1 MKRRS
6 RKQNHVEVEN
16 FWPSFTDMIST
27 IAIILFFIVFLMYL
41 NNIIAGKNLEFLRK
55 ELDDSQKQ
63 LESSQLEISQAEQ
76 NLRLLKMD
84 LERTMAE
91 VTEGQLELTLSNQMI
106 DEQKAIIANSN
117 QELGDLRQKL
127 QGIALIRL
135 DVLTAVKDS
144 VENVMGKTNSAGE
157 PLVTISDTGNIII
170 NESLVFDRYSYQIK
184 NEGRALLDQLA
195 IAFETVLND
204 VETRDKIDAINIQG
218 HTDYRGTGEDNR
230 LLGARRAT
238 SVVNYLLGSNGTLES
253 SYASYFMASTYSEY
267 RPVSA
272 GSTEADYAANRRI
285 EIGIV
290 LKDDQVQ
297 NIIDDYLEEALKDF
311 E

>member
-91 VTEGQLELTLSNQMI
+91 VKEGQMELTLSNQMI

-117 QELGDLRQKL
+117 EELGDLRQKL

-135 DVLTAVKDS
+135 DV
-144 VENVMGKTNSAGE
+144 
-157 PLVTISDTGNIII
+157 
-170 NESLVFDRYSYQIK
+170 DRK
-184 NEGRALLDQLA
+184 
-195 IAFETVLND
+195 
-204 VETRDKIDAINIQG
+204 
-218 HTDYRGTGEDNR
+218 
-230 LLGARRAT
+230 
-238 SVVNYLLGSNGTLES
+238 SVV
-253 SYASYFMASTYSEY
+253 
-267 RPVSA
+267 
-272 GSTEADYAANRRI
+272 
-285 EIGIV
+285 
-290 LKDDQVQ
+290 
-297 NIIDDYLEEALKDF
+297 
-311 E
+311 

>member
-91 VTEGQLELTLSNQMI
+91 VKEGQMELTLSNQMI

-117 QELGDLRQKL
+117 EELGDLRQKL

-157 PLVTISDTGNIII
+157 PLVTISDTGSIII
-170 NESLVFDRYSYQIK
+170 NESLVFDRFSYQIK

-204 VETRDKIDAINIQG
+204 AETRDKIDAINIQG

-272 GSTEADYAANRRI
+272 GSTEVDYAANRRI

-297 NIIDDYLEEALKDF
+297 NIIDDYLQEALKDF

>member
-6 RKQNHVEVEN
+6 RKSSHVEVEN

-41 NNIIAGKNLEFLRK
+41 NNIIAGKNLEFLKK

-63 LESSQLEISQAEQ
+63 LESSRLEISQAEQ
-76 NLRLLKMD
+76 NLRLLRVD

-91 VTEGQLELTLSNQMI
+91 VTEGQLELTLSNQKI

-127 QGIALIRL
+127 EGIALIRL
-135 DVLTAVKDS
+135 DVLTTVKES
-144 VENVMGKTNSAGE
+144 VEQVMGKTNSAGE

-184 NEGRALLDQLA
+184 NAGKGLLDQLA

-204 VETRDKIDAINIQG
+204 EETRAKIDAINIQG

-238 SVVNYLLGSNGTLES
+238 AVVNYLLGSNGTLES
-253 SYASYFMASTYSEY
+253 SYASYFMASSYSEY
-267 RPVSA
+267 RPVSE
-272 GSTEADYAANRRI
+272 GSTEQDYADNRRI

-297 NIIDDYLEEALKDF
+297 NIIDAYLEEALKEF